1 MPPNGRSGSAQ
12 LVNQSDVTD
21 VADIAA
27 AIAATITVTSSRW
40 PALPSEHATERTGVR
55 VLSNEQFDVWLL
67 RWPQGASVDPHDHGL
82 SVGGFAVVT
91 GVLEEIRWRDGVR
104 SSHVVGPGQAV
115 TVERGEVHD
124 VVGVTDG
131 ALSVHVY
138 APPLRAMTFFD
149 ESGQYAVRCEVVDSG
164 TMDAPTAREHTGGG
178 PVRAEAVS
186 VA

>member
-1 MPPNGRSGSAQ
+1 MSNVGLRSAEFVSR
-12 LVNQSDVTD
+12 SDVGD

-40 PALPSEHATERTGVR
+40 PALPTEHSTERTGVR
-55 VLSNEQFDVWLL
+55 VLANEQFDVWLL
-67 RWPQGASVDPHDHGL
+67 RWPQGTSVDPHDHGP
-82 SVGGFAVVT
+82 SVGGFAVVS

-115 TVERGEVHD
+115 TVGMGVVHD

-138 APPLRAMTFFD
+138 SPPLRAMTFYD
-149 ESGQYAVRCEVVDSG
+149 KSGQYPVRREVVDSD
-164 TMDAPTAREHTGGG
+164 TMDATVDRE
-178 PVRAEAVS
+178 PVGVASARAEVGSA
-186 VA
+186 A